1 MKTIKRS
8 IALVLAMILTLA
20 MSVTVFAEGEG
31 TKKTVTIT
39 VNEAQKGHTYEAYQ
53 ILKGDVSKSQ
63 TTLSNVDWGT
73 GIQADKK
80 KDLEPSENVKTYV
93 EKLSQM
99 TTSDEIK
106 AEAQKIAS
114 VLSNTVA
121 GSVSVTQ
128 DNAKTEIKG
137 LEPGY
142 YLIKDKDGSLTVD
155 EENEEAKAYTEYI
168 LKIVADTTI
177 TPKTAVP
184 SVEKKVKDTNDT
196 TGDTT
201 EWQDSADYD
210 IGDDVPFQLTATLP
224 ANLQSYKSYYLKFD
238 DTLSP
243 GLDFNE
249 ESVTVKYGDKD
260 VKEFFKI
267 NYDAASKKLT
277 FTCDNILKEG
287 FEAKNGEKIVVEYNA
302 TLNEHAV
309 IGLKGNTIKDEG
321 SFRLNE
327 HAVIDLKGNPNRVKL
342 EFSNNPNNGGEGD
355 KGETREDTVIV
366 FTYKVVINK
375 EDENKNALD
384 GAKFT
389 LYKKIKNAKDKEIE
403 AVISGDKNEIFT
415 FSGLDDGDYVLK
427 ETEAPDGYNKA
438 ENIEFTIKADHSIES
453 RTPELE
459 SLSGALSGDKVT
471 GNIILTP
478 NKTEGS
484 LSTPVQNFKGS
495 VLPSTGG
502 AGRVAIYV
510 IGAIL
515 VLGGGIVLVT
525 KKRVR

>member
-31 TKKTVTIT
+31 AKKTFTIT
-39 VNEAQKGHTYEAYQ
+39 VNEAKAGHTYEAYQ
-53 ILKGDVSKSQ
+53 ILKGDLSKSQ

-73 GIQADKK
+73 GIKADKK
-80 KDLEPSENVKTYV
+80 TDLANDAKAYV
-93 EKLSQM
+93 EKLSGMQ
-99 TTSDEIK
+99 TNSSDLK

-114 VLSNTVA
+114 ALSTTVA

-128 DNAKTEIKG
+128 DNAKAEITG

-142 YLIKDKDGSLTVD
+142 YLIKDKDSSLTGD
-155 EENEEAKAYTEYI
+155 EAYTEYI
-168 LKIVADTTI
+168 LNIVADTTI
-177 TPKTAVP
+177 TPKTDVP

-210 IGDDVPFQLTATLP
+210 ITDVVPFQLTATLP
-224 ANLQSYKSYYLKFD
+224 VNVESYKSYFLKFD
-238 DTLSP
+238 DTLSQ

-249 ESVTVKYGDKD
+249 GTVTVKLGDKD
-260 VKEFFKI
+260 VTEFFKT
-267 NYDAASKKLT
+267 NYDAAGKKLT
-277 FTCDNILKEG
+277 FTCDNILAEK
-287 FEAKNGEKIVVEYNA
+287 FEAKNGDTIVVEYKA
-302 TLNEHAV
+302 TLNKNAV
-309 IGLKGNTIKDEG
+309 IG
-321 SFRLNE
+321 S
-327 HAVIDLKGNPNRVKL
+327 KGNPNKVKL
-342 EFSNNPNNGGEGD
+342 EFSNNPNNGGDGD
-355 KGETREDTVIV
+355 KGETPEDTVIV

-375 EDENKNALD
+375 VNEKNEALD
-384 GAKFT
+384 GAEFT
-389 LYKKIKNAKDKEIE
+389 LYKKIKGEADKEIK
-403 AVISGDKNEIFT
+403 AVISGDKNDVFT

-427 ETEAPDGYNKA
+427 ETKTPDSYNTAKDIA
-438 ENIEFTIKADHSIES
+438 FTITADHSIVS
-453 RTPELE
+453 DAPELK
-459 SLSGALSGDKVT
+459 SLSGDKVT
-471 GNIILTP
+471 GNITL
-478 NKTEGS
+478 KADKAEGS

-515 VLGGGIVLVT
+515 VVGGGIVLVT
-525 KKRVR
+525 KKRVK

>member
-8 IALVLAMILTLA
+8 IAFVLAMILTLA

-31 TKKTVTIT
+31 AKKTFTIT
-39 VNEAQKGHTYEAYQ
+39 VNEAKAGHTYEAYQ
-53 ILKGDVSKSQ
+53 ILKGDLSKSQ

-73 GIQADKK
+73 GIKADKK
-80 KDLEPSENVKTYV
+80 TDLANDAKAYV
-93 EKLSQM
+93 EKLSGM
-99 TTSDEIK
+99 NSSDIK

-114 VLSNTVA
+114 VLSTTVA

-128 DNAKTEIKG
+128 DNAKAEITG

-142 YLIKDKDGSLTVD
+142 YLIKDKDSSLKGD
-155 EENEEAKAYTEYI
+155 EAYTEYI
-168 LKIVADTTI
+168 LNIVADTTI
-177 TPKTAVP
+177 TPKTDVP

-210 IGDDVPFQLTATLP
+210 IGDVVPFQLTAKLP
-224 ANLQSYKSYYLKFD
+224 ANVESYKSYYLKFD
-238 DTLSP
+238 DTLSQ

-249 ESVTVKYGDKD
+249 GTVTVKLGNKD
-260 VKEFFKI
+260 VTEFFKT
-267 NYDAASKKLT
+267 NYDADNKKLT
-277 FTCDNILKEG
+277 FTCDNILAKG
-287 FEAKNGEKIVVEYNA
+287 FEAKNGDTIVVEYKA
-302 TLNEHAV
+302 TLNENAV
-309 IGLKGNTIKDEG
+309 IGSE
-321 SFRLNE
+321 
-327 HAVIDLKGNPNRVKL
+327 GNPNKVKL

-355 KGETREDTVIV
+355 KGETPDDTVIV

-375 EDENKNALD
+375 VDENNKALD
-384 GAKFT
+384 GAEFT
-389 LYKKIKNAKDKEIE
+389 LYKKIKGAAEDKEIK
-403 AVISGDKNEIFT
+403 AVISGDKNDVFT

-427 ETEAPDGYNKA
+427 ETKTPDSYNTAKDIA
-438 ENIEFTIKADHSIES
+438 FTITADHSIVS
-453 RTPELE
+453 DAPELK
-459 SLSGALSGDKVT
+459 SLSGDKVT
-471 GNIILTP
+471 GNITL
-478 NKTEGS
+478 KADKAEGS

-515 VLGGGIVLVT
+515 VVGGGIVLVT
-525 KKRVR
+525 KKRVK

>member
-8 IALVLAMILTLA
+8 IAFVLAMILTLA

-31 TKKTVTIT
+31 AKKTFTIT
-39 VNEAQKGHTYEAYQ
+39 VNEAKAGHTYEAYQ
-53 ILKGDVSKSQ
+53 ILKGDLSKSQ

-73 GIQADKK
+73 GIKADKK
-80 KDLEPSENVKTYV
+80 TDLANDAKAYV
-93 EKLSQM
+93 EKLSGMQ
-99 TTSDEIK
+99 TNSSDLK

-114 VLSNTVA
+114 VLSTTVA

-128 DNAKTEIKG
+128 DNAKAEITG

-142 YLIKDKDGSLTVD
+142 YLIKDKDSSLTGD
-155 EENEEAKAYTEYI
+155 EAYTEYI
-168 LKIVADTTI
+168 LNIVADTTI
-177 TPKTAVP
+177 TPKTDVP

-210 IGDDVPFQLTATLP
+210 IGDVVPFQLTATLP
-224 ANLQSYKSYYLKFD
+224 ANVQSYKSYYLKFD
-238 DTLSP
+238 DTLSQ

-249 ESVTVKYGDKD
+249 GTVTVKLGDKD
-260 VKEFFKI
+260 VTEFFTT

-277 FTCDNILKEG
+277 FTCDNILAKG
-287 FEAKNGEKIVVEYNA
+287 FEAKNGETIVVEYKA
-302 TLNEHAV
+302 TLNKNAV
-309 IGLKGNTIKDEG
+309 IG
-321 SFRLNE
+321 S
-327 HAVIDLKGNPNRVKL
+327 KGNPNKVKL

-355 KGETREDTVIV
+355 KGETPDDTVIV

-375 EDENKNALD
+375 VDENNKALD
-384 GAKFT
+384 GAEFT
-389 LYKKIKNAKDKEIE
+389 LYKKIKGAAEDKEIK
-403 AVISGDKNEIFT
+403 AVISGDKNDVFT

-427 ETEAPDGYNKA
+427 ETKTPDGYNTA
-438 ENIEFTIKADHSIES
+438 NDIEFTIKADHSIES
-453 RTPELE
+453 DAPELN
-459 SLSGALSGDKVT
+459 SLSGDKVT
-471 GNIILTP
+471 GNITLKAD
-478 NKTEGS
+478 KTEGS
-484 LSTPVQNFKGS
+484 LSTPVQNLKGS

-515 VLGGGIVLVT
+515 VVGGGIVLVT
-525 KKRVR
+525 KKRVK

>member
-8 IALVLAMILTLA
+8 IAFVLAMILTLA

-31 TKKTVTIT
+31 AKKTFTIT
-39 VNEAQKGHTYEAYQ
+39 VNEAKAGHTYEAYQ
-53 ILKGDVSKSQ
+53 ILKGDLSKSQ

-73 GIQADKK
+73 GIKADKK
-80 KDLEPSENVKTYV
+80 TDLANDAKAYV
-93 EKLSQM
+93 EKLSGIQ
-99 TTSDEIK
+99 TNSSDLK

-114 VLSNTVA
+114 ALSTTVA

-128 DNAKTEIKG
+128 DNAKTEITG

-142 YLIKDKDGSLTVD
+142 YLIKDKDSSLTGD
-155 EENEEAKAYTEYI
+155 EAYTEYI
-168 LKIVADTTI
+168 LNIVADTTI
-177 TPKTAVP
+177 TPKTDVP

-210 IGDDVPFQLTATLP
+210 IGDVVPFQLTATLP
-224 ANLQSYKSYYLKFD
+224 ANVQSYKSYYLKFD
-238 DTLSP
+238 DTLSQ

-249 ESVTVKYGDKD
+249 GTVTVKLGDKD
-260 VKEFFKI
+260 VTEFFTT

-277 FTCDNILKEG
+277 FTCDNILAKG
-287 FEAKNGEKIVVEYNA
+287 FEAKNGETIVVEYKA
-302 TLNEHAV
+302 TLNKNAV
-309 IGLKGNTIKDEG
+309 IG
-321 SFRLNE
+321 S
-327 HAVIDLKGNPNRVKL
+327 KGNPNKVKL

-355 KGETREDTVIV
+355 KGETPEDTVIV

-375 EDENKNALD
+375 VDENNKALD
-384 GAKFT
+384 GAEFT
-389 LYKKIKNAKDKEIE
+389 LYKKIKGAAEDKEIK
-403 AVISGDKNEIFT
+403 AVISGDKNDVFT

-427 ETEAPDGYNKA
+427 ETKTPDSYNTAKDIA
-438 ENIEFTIKADHSIES
+438 FTITADHSIVS
-453 RTPELE
+453 DAPELK
-459 SLSGALSGDKVT
+459 SLSGDKVT
-471 GNIILTP
+471 GNITL
-478 NKTEGS
+478 KADKAEGS

-515 VLGGGIVLVT
+515 VVGGGIVLVT
-525 KKRVR
+525 KKRVK

>member
-31 TKKTVTIT
+31 AKKTFTIT
-39 VNEAQKGHTYEAYQ
+39 VNNAKAGHTYEAYQ
-53 ILKGDVSKSQ
+53 ILKGDLSKSQ

-73 GIQADKK
+73 GIKADKK
-80 KDLEPSENVKTYV
+80 TDLAKDAKAYV
-93 EKLSQM
+93 EKLSGM
-99 TTSDEIK
+99 NSSDIK

-114 VLSNTVA
+114 ALSATVA

-128 DNAKTEIKG
+128 DNAKTEITG

-142 YLIKDKDGSLTVD
+142 YLIKDKDSSLTGD
-155 EENEEAKAYTEYI
+155 EAYTEYI
-168 LKIVADTTI
+168 LNIVADTTI
-177 TPKTAVP
+177 TPKTDVP

-201 EWQDSADYD
+201 GWQDSADYD
-210 IGDDVPFQLTATLP
+210 IGDVVPFQLTATLP
-224 ANLQSYKSYYLKFD
+224 VNVESYKSYFLKFD
-238 DTLSP
+238 DTLSQ

-249 ESVTVKYGDKD
+249 GTVTVKLGDKD
-260 VKEFFKI
+260 VTSFFTT
-267 NYDAASKKLT
+267 NYDAAGKKLT
-277 FTCDNILKEG
+277 FTCDNILAEG
-287 FEAKNGEKIVVEYNA
+287 FEAKNGDKVVVEYNA
-302 TLNEHAV
+302 TLNENAV
-309 IGLKGNTIKDEG
+309 IG
-321 SFRLNE
+321 S
-327 HAVIDLKGNPNRVKL
+327 KGNPNKVKL

-355 KGETREDTVIV
+355 KGETPEDTVIV

-375 EDENKNALD
+375 VDENNKALD
-384 GAKFT
+384 GAEFT
-389 LYKKIKNAKDKEIE
+389 LYKKIKGEADKEIK
-403 AVISGDKNEIFT
+403 AVISGDKNDVFT

-427 ETEAPDGYNKA
+427 ETKTPDSYNTAKDIA
-438 ENIEFTIKADHSIES
+438 FTITADHSIVS
-453 RTPELE
+453 DAPELK
-459 SLSGALSGDKVT
+459 SLSGDKVT
-471 GNIILTP
+471 GNITL
-478 NKTEGS
+478 KADKAEGS

-515 VLGGGIVLVT
+515 VVGGGIVLVT
-525 KKRVR
+525 KKRVK

>member
-8 IALVLAMILTLA
+8 IAFVLAMILTLA

-31 TKKTVTIT
+31 AKKTFTIT
-39 VNEAQKGHTYEAYQ
+39 VNEAKAGHTYEAYQ
-53 ILKGDVSKSQ
+53 ILKGDLSKSQ

-73 GIQADKK
+73 GIKADKK
-80 KDLEPSENVKTYV
+80 TDLANDAKAYV
-93 EKLSQM
+93 EKLSGMQ
-99 TTSDEIK
+99 TNSSDLK

-114 VLSNTVA
+114 ALSTTVA

-128 DNAKTEIKG
+128 DNAKTEITG

-142 YLIKDKDGSLTVD
+142 YLIKDKDSSLTGD
-155 EENEEAKAYTEYI
+155 EAYTEYI
-168 LKIVADTTI
+168 LNIVADTTI
-177 TPKTAVP
+177 TPKTDVP

-210 IGDDVPFQLTATLP
+210 IGDVVPFQLTATLP
-224 ANLQSYKSYYLKFD
+224 ANVQSYKSYYLKFD
-238 DTLSP
+238 DTLSQ

-249 ESVTVKYGDKD
+249 GTVTVKLGDKD
-260 VKEFFKI
+260 VTEFFTT

-277 FTCDNILKEG
+277 FTCDNILAKG
-287 FEAKNGEKIVVEYNA
+287 FEAKNGETIVVEYKA
-302 TLNEHAV
+302 TLNKNAV
-309 IGLKGNTIKDEG
+309 IG
-321 SFRLNE
+321 S
-327 HAVIDLKGNPNRVKL
+327 KGNPNKVKL

-355 KGETREDTVIV
+355 KGETPDDTVIV

-375 EDENKNALD
+375 VDENNKALD
-384 GAKFT
+384 GAEFT
-389 LYKKIKNAKDKEIE
+389 LYKKIKGAAEDKEIK
-403 AVISGDKNEIFT
+403 AVISGDKNDVFT

-427 ETEAPDGYNKA
+427 ETKTPDSYNTAKDIA
-438 ENIEFTIKADHSIES
+438 FTITADHSIVS
-453 RTPELE
+453 DAPELK
-459 SLSGALSGDKVT
+459 SLSGDKVT
-471 GNIILTP
+471 GNITL
-478 NKTEGS
+478 KADKAEGS

-515 VLGGGIVLVT
+515 VVGGGIVLVT
-525 KKRVR
+525 KKRVK

>member
-31 TKKTVTIT
+31 AKKTFTIT
-39 VNEAQKGHTYEAYQ
+39 VNEAKAGHTYEAYQ
-53 ILKGDVSKSQ
+53 ILKGDLSKSQ

-73 GIQADKK
+73 GIKADKK
-80 KDLEPSENVKTYV
+80 TDLANDVKAYV
-93 EKLSQM
+93 EKLSGMQ
-99 TTSDEIK
+99 TNSSDLK

-114 VLSNTVA
+114 ALSTTVA

-128 DNAKTEIKG
+128 DNAKTEITG

-142 YLIKDKDGSLTVD
+142 YLIKDKDSSLTGD
-155 EENEEAKAYTEYI
+155 EAYTEYI
-168 LKIVADTTI
+168 LNIVADTTI
-177 TPKTAVP
+177 TPKTDVP

-210 IGDDVPFQLTATLP
+210 IGDVVPFQLTATLP
-224 ANLQSYKSYYLKFD
+224 VNVQSYKSYYLKFD
-238 DTLSP
+238 DTLSQ
-243 GLDFNE
+243 GLDFNKGT
-249 ESVTVKYGDKD
+249 VTVKLGDKD
-260 VKEFFKI
+260 VTSFFKT

-277 FTCDNILKEG
+277 FTCDNILAEK
-287 FEAKNGEKIVVEYNA
+287 FEAKNGDTIVVEYKA
-302 TLNEHAV
+302 TLNKNAV
-309 IGLKGNTIKDEG
+309 IG
-321 SFRLNE
+321 S
-327 HAVIDLKGNPNRVKL
+327 KGNPNKVKL

-355 KGETREDTVIV
+355 KGETPDDTVIV

-375 EDENKNALD
+375 VDENNKALD
-384 GAKFT
+384 GAEFT
-389 LYKKIKNAKDKEIE
+389 LYKKIKGEADKEIK
-403 AVISGDKNEIFT
+403 ALISGDKNDVFT

-427 ETEAPDGYNKA
+427 ETKTPDSYNTAKDIA
-438 ENIEFTIKADHSIES
+438 FTITADHSIES
-453 RTPELE
+453 DAPELK
-459 SLSGALSGDKVT
+459 SLSGDKVT
-471 GNIILTP
+471 GNITL
-478 NKTEGS
+478 KADKAEGS

-515 VLGGGIVLVT
+515 VVGGGIVLVT
-525 KKRVR
+525 KKRVK

>member
-8 IALVLAMILTLA
+8 IAFVLAMILTLA

-31 TKKTVTIT
+31 AKNTFTIK
-39 VNEAQKGHTYEAYQ
+39 VNEAKAGHTYEAYQ
-53 ILKGDVSKSQ
+53 ILKGDLSKSQ

-73 GIQADKK
+73 GIQKDKQT
-80 KDLEPSENVKTYV
+80 DLEPNKDAKAYA
-93 EKLSQM
+93 EKLSGMQSNS
-99 TTSDEIK
+99 SDLK

-114 VLSNTVA
+114 ALSATVA

-128 DNAKTEIKG
+128 DNAEAEITG

-142 YLIKDKDGSLTVD
+142 YLIKDKDGSLTGD
-155 EENEEAKAYTEYI
+155 EAYTEYI
-168 LKIVADTTI
+168 LNIVADTTI
-177 TPKTAVP
+177 TPKTDVP

-224 ANLQSYKSYYLKFD
+224 ANVESYKSYYLKFD
-238 DTLSP
+238 DTLSQ
-243 GLDFNE
+243 GLDFKE
-249 ESVTVKYGDKD
+249 KTVTVKLGDKD

-287 FEAKNGEKIVVEYNA
+287 FEAKNGEKIVVEYKA

-309 IGLKGNTIKDEG
+309 IGSE
-321 SFRLNE
+321 
-327 HAVIDLKGNPNRVKL
+327 GNPNKVKL
-342 EFSNNPNNGGEGD
+342 EFSNNPNKGGEGD
-355 KGETREDTVIV
+355 KGETPEDTVIV

-375 EDENKNALD
+375 VDEKNEALD
-384 GAKFT
+384 GAEFT
-389 LYKKIKNAKDKEIE
+389 LYKKIKDKNGNLEDKEIK
-403 AVISGDKNEIFT
+403 AVISGDKNDIFT

-427 ETEAPDGYNKA
+427 ETKTPDGYNTANDIK
-438 ENIEFTIKADHSIES
+438 FTIKADHSIES
-453 RTPELE
+453 DAPELN
-459 SLSGALSGDKVT
+459 SLSGDKVT

-484 LSTPVQNFKGS
+484 LSTPVQNLKGS

>member
-31 TKKTVTIT
+31 AKKTFTIT
-39 VNEAQKGHTYEAYQ
+39 VNEAKAGHTYEAYQ
-53 ILKGDVSKSQ
+53 ILKGDLSKSQ

-73 GIQADKK
+73 GIKADKK
-80 KDLEPSENVKTYV
+80 TDLANDAKAYV
-93 EKLSQM
+93 EKLSGMQ
-99 TTSDEIK
+99 TNSSDLK

-114 VLSNTVA
+114 ALSTTVA

-128 DNAKTEIKG
+128 DNAKTEITG

-142 YLIKDKDGSLTVD
+142 YLIKDKDSSLTGD
-155 EENEEAKAYTEYI
+155 EAYTEYI
-168 LKIVADTTI
+168 LNIVADTTI
-177 TPKTAVP
+177 TPKTDVP

-196 TGDTT
+196 TGVTT

-210 IGDDVPFQLTATLP
+210 IGDVVPFQLTATLP
-224 ANLQSYKSYYLKFD
+224 ANVESYKSYYLKFD
-238 DTLSP
+238 DTLSQ
-243 GLDFNE
+243 GLDFKE
-249 ESVTVKYGDKD
+249 GTVTVKLGDKD
-260 VKEFFKI
+260 VTKFFKT

-277 FTCDNILKEG
+277 FTCDNILAKG
-287 FEAKNGEKIVVEYNA
+287 FEAKNGDTIVVEYKA
-302 TLNEHAV
+302 TLNKNAV
-309 IGLKGNTIKDEG
+309 IG
-321 SFRLNE
+321 S
-327 HAVIDLKGNPNRVKL
+327 KGNPNKVKL

-355 KGETREDTVIV
+355 KGETPDDTVIV

-375 EDENKNALD
+375 VDENNKALD
-384 GAKFT
+384 GAEFT
-389 LYKKIKNAKDKEIE
+389 LYKKIKGEAEDKEIK
-403 AVISGDKNEIFT
+403 AVISGDKNDVFT

-427 ETEAPDGYNKA
+427 ETKTPDSYNTAKDIA
-438 ENIEFTIKADHSIES
+438 FTITADHSIES
-453 RTPELE
+453 DAPELK
-459 SLSGALSGDKVT
+459 SLSGDKVT
-471 GNIILTP
+471 GNITL
-478 NKTEGS
+478 KADKAEGS

-515 VLGGGIVLVT
+515 VVGGGIVLVT
-525 KKRVR
+525 KKRVK

>member
-8 IALVLAMILTLA
+8 IAFVLAMILTLA

-31 TKKTVTIT
+31 AKKTFTIT
-39 VNEAQKGHTYEAYQ
+39 VNEAKAGHTYEAYQ
-53 ILKGDVSKSQ
+53 ILKGDLSKSQ

-73 GIQADKK
+73 GIKADKK
-80 KDLEPSENVKTYV
+80 TDLANDAKAYV
-93 EKLSQM
+93 EKLSGMQ
-99 TTSDEIK
+99 TNSSDLK

-114 VLSNTVA
+114 ALSTTVA

-128 DNAKTEIKG
+128 DNAKTEITG

-142 YLIKDKDGSLTVD
+142 YLIKDKDSSLTGD
-155 EENEEAKAYTEYI
+155 EAYTEYI
-168 LKIVADTTI
+168 LNIVADTTI
-177 TPKTAVP
+177 TPKTDVP

-210 IGDDVPFQLTATLP
+210 IGDVVPFQLTATLP
-224 ANLQSYKSYYLKFD
+224 ANVQSYKSYYLKFD
-238 DTLSP
+238 DTLSQ

-249 ESVTVKYGDKD
+249 GTVTVKLGDKD
-260 VKEFFKI
+260 VTEFFTT

-277 FTCDNILKEG
+277 FTCDNILAKG
-287 FEAKNGEKIVVEYNA
+287 FEAKNGETIVVEYKA
-302 TLNEHAV
+302 TLNKNAV
-309 IGLKGNTIKDEG
+309 IG
-321 SFRLNE
+321 S
-327 HAVIDLKGNPNRVKL
+327 KGNPNKVKL

-355 KGETREDTVIV
+355 KGETPEDTVIV

-375 EDENKNALD
+375 VDENNKALD
-384 GAKFT
+384 GAEFT
-389 LYKKIKNAKDKEIE
+389 LYKKIKGAAEDKEIK
-403 AVISGDKNEIFT
+403 AVISGDKNDVFT

-427 ETEAPDGYNKA
+427 ETKTPDGYNTA
-438 ENIEFTIKADHSIES
+438 NDIEFTIKADHSIES
-453 RTPELE
+453 DAPELN
-459 SLSGALSGDKVT
+459 SLSGDKVT
-471 GNIILTP
+471 GNITLKAD
-478 NKTEGS
+478 KTEGS
-484 LSTPVQNFKGS
+484 LSTPVQNLKGS

-515 VLGGGIVLVT
+515 VVGGGIVLVT
-525 KKRVR
+525 KKRVK